1 MRSSPKENQSLE
13 VKVKGISEME
23 FSLSIFDYTFTN
35 YPADIQCDKGN
46 SCRRADKSLCGWRD
60 SNSQGVSH
68 TPLKRA
74 CLPVPPH
81 PLDFSL
87 TIVAQKKNNLQ
98 ATFKNYCRT
107 TFAPPELV
115 RINLLG
121 NLESNGRPGWD
132 GLTFVEL
139 GAMVAADLDYQL
151 PGLNRVNPAS
161 PRR

>member
-1 MRSSPKENQSLE
+1 MAKYPSLTM
-13 VKVKGISEME
+13 G
-23 FSLSIFDYTFTN
+23 
-35 YPADIQCDKGN
+35 DKGN
-46 SCRRADKSLCGWRD
+46 SCQRADKSLCGWRD

-87 TIVAQKKNNLQ
+87 TIIAQKKNNLQ

-121 NLESNGRPGWD
+121 NLESNGRPGED

-151 PGLNRVNPAS
+151 PGLNRVSLVS

>member
-1 MRSSPKENQSLE
+1 MSWEILIAKYPSLLM
-13 VKVKGISEME
+13 G
-23 FSLSIFDYTFTN
+23 
-35 YPADIQCDKGN
+35 DKG
-46 SCRRADKSLCGWRD
+46 SPHRRADKSLCGWRD

-87 TIVAQKKNNLQ
+87 TIIAQKKNNLQ

-107 TFAPPELV
+107 TFAPPELA

-151 PGLNRVNPAS
+151 PGLNRVNPVS